1 MTKTRV
7 RIRVALVMIA
17 FALGIAIAARTG
29 RDRGDLAAL
38 ILVVAMLV
46 AASADFIIHKRER
59 RS

>member
-7 RIRVALVMIA
+7 RIRVVLVMIA

-38 ILVVAMLV
+38 FLVVAMLV
-46 AASADFIIHKRER
+46 AATVDLIIHKRER